1 MSLQIEPFLDVD
13 PCRLSSKLTN
23 WTLSS
28 RQASSALKEWSV
40 PDHQYAAQM
49 CQSPERCCSTFHSA
63 RRHLMILTQ
72 SSRPRFVSS
81 TGNVAVPQ
89 HQPSQAR
96 TFSTILRRGRQK
108 WEKWRSQRN
117 VPTRNWKMCSSTA
130 PLRASQQGSLHRR
143 QSLSFQEPPSDQRCS
158 SRQAWNQEVLNELR
172 RARNPCDWW
181 TSTRCRIIV
190 LDERRDQHL
199 FCHARRCSYT
209 KVLDRNEKARG
220 IAAPTSVCSASG
232 VLKSAKGGPAP
243 FLYLCSSKSQ
253 P

>member
-13 PCRLSSKLTN
+13 PCRLSSTLTN

-49 CQSPERCCSTFHSA
+49 CQSPERCSSTFHSA

-96 TFSTILRRGRQK
+96 TSSTVLRRGRQK
-108 WEKWRSQRN
+108 REQWRSQRN

-130 PLRASQQGSLHRR
+130 PLCGSQQGGLHKR
-143 QSLSFQEPPSDQRCS
+143 QSVSFQESPSRERRLVDQRCS
-158 SRQAWNQEVLNELR
+158 SRQACHPEVLHELR
-172 RARNPCDWW
+172 HARNPCDW

-190 LDERRDQHL
+190 LHERREQ
-199 FCHARRCSYT
+199 
-209 KVLDRNEKARG
+209 RG
-220 IAAPTSVCSASG
+220 
-232 VLKSAKGGPAP
+232 
-243 FLYLCSSKSQ
+243 
-253 P
+253 

>member
-1 MSLQIEPFLDVD
+1 M
-13 PCRLSSKLTN
+13 
-23 WTLSS
+23 
-28 RQASSALKEWSV
+28 

-49 CQSPERCCSTFHSA
+49 CQSPERCCSTFHRA

-72 SSRPRFVSS
+72 SPRPRFVSS
-81 TGNVAVPQ
+81 TRNLVVPH
-89 HQPSQAR
+89 HQLSQAR
-96 TFSTILRRGRQK
+96 TFSTVLRRGRQK

-130 PLRASQQGSLHRR
+130 PLRASQQGGLLHRR

-190 LDERRDQHL
+190 LNERREQRL

-220 IAAPTSVCSASG
+220 IAAPTSVCSASDL
-232 VLKSAKGGPAP
+232 LKSARVLRP
-243 FLYLCSSKSQ
+243 FCVCVLAKSQ
-253 P
+253 S